1 MIEFKII
8 ATVDKSQQSTYQHTG
23 LELTM
28 GKTDGDMLIDDP
40 QMADKQIRIYWAGSN
55 YMIENLDHG
64 VEVRLNGKALK
75 EAMPLKERDN
85 LNMGRTTVNF
95 VKLNRSGLTPPGA
108 HEHPQ
113 ASTRFVAGNKE
124 MAILEALE
132 YLEKSEGGGAGAPKA
147 PPPLPGGKMPPLPPK
162 KP

>member
-8 ATVDKSQQSTYQHTG
+8 ATPDKSQQSTYQHTG
-23 LELTM
+23 LELTV
-28 GKTDGDMLIDDP
+28 GQTEGDMLIDDP
-40 QMADKQIRIYWAGSN
+40 QIAEKQIRIFWAGSN
-55 YMIENLDHG
+55 YMIENLSDD

-95 VKLNRSGLTPPGA
+95 VKLNRSGLTPPEA
-108 HEHPQ
+108 YEHPQ
-113 ASTRFVAGNKE
+113 ASSRFVAGNKE

-132 YLEKSEGGGAGAPKA
+132 FLEKSEGGGIAPKA

-162 KP
+162 KS